1 MPDETK
7 QTPQEY
13 WQGFPEAPASD
24 TCKWVDKLGFEH
36 MTTLR
41 AWGGQD
47 LMARITKFGS
57 LILDAEGK
65 VLSSISPAPANQI
78 PAKDENGTPIIDGN
92 SGQPAMTILPNG
104 THLFAVKALFHGK
117 TKTGKDTLGVVTVE
131 PPYNR
136 KWGVTC
142 FDAANVE
149 GWKSWP
155 VGDKD
160 PYHFAPKPEYA
171 HVIIQDPS
179 GDEKYP
185 KVIELRA

>member
-1 MPDETK
+1 MTDKPVQPSEA
-7 QTPQEY
+7 
-13 WQGFPEAPASD
+13 GFSANMYLNH
-24 TCKWVDKLGFEH
+24 DKMGRVGF
-36 MTTLR
+36 TFRGATSQD
-41 AWGGQD
+41 WGTVLED
-47 LMARITKFGS
+47 IDKFLHYMHDKGWKF
-57 LILDAEGK
+57 DAD
-65 VLSSISPAPANQI
+65 VQPPAPVNQI

-92 SGQPAMTILPNG
+92 SGQPAMTTLPQG

-136 KWGVTC
+136 KWGVTS
-142 FDAANVE
+142 FDAPNVE

-155 VGDKD
+155 IGDKD

-171 HVIIQDPS
+171 HVIIQDPA

-185 KVIELRA
+185 KIIELRA